1 MLLYR
6 VFEIQSH
13 SFSGEAIVMLEPKSF
28 AGGLHPPEMKLT
40 ADRAIQNLPLPDRV
54 VLHVSQHIGAPA
66 KPTHKITDKV
76 SCGEVIAEAGGYVSA
91 PIHATVSGSVIAVG
105 NFMHPFG
112 VPSPAIVIERD
123 KSAEEPVY
131 THENGLDLSVEE
143 IKRRIQA
150 SGMVGLGGA
159 TFPTH
164 VKLSPPDTKPIDT
177 VILNG
182 VECEPALTA
191 DHRLMLEESDKV
203 INGLQLLMKAL
214 NAKQGII
221 GIEMNK
227 PDAIKIFE
235 DKFKNSP
242 NMSVQPLTVKYPQG
256 GEKQLIYACLGRE
269 TPSGGL
275 PMDIGVVVQN
285 VASAAAIADA
295 VNLRRP
301 LLERIVTLS
310 GNCAVNPGN
319 YRVRIGTTVADFIQM
334 TGGLKQDV
342 PLKKVIMGGPMMGF
356 ALFDLNIPIIKGT
369 SGLLCWD
376 SEEAAQPRE
385 TACLRCGNCI
395 RACPMGLMPQKMKQL
410 IDHRKWD
417 KVDEIGM
424 LDCIECGC
432 CAYACPSSLPLVQ
445 SFKLGKKN
453 VMAERKKATASKG

>member
-1 MLLYR
+1 
-6 VFEIQSH
+6 
-13 SFSGEAIVMLEPKSF
+13 MLEPKSF
-28 AGGLHPPEMKLT
+28 EGGLHPPEMKLT
-40 ADRAIQNLPLPDRV
+40 ADRAVENLPLPDRV
-54 VLHVSQHIGAPA
+54 ILHVSQHIGAPA
-66 KPTHKITDKV
+66 KPIHKITDKV
-76 SCGEVIAEAGGYVSA
+76 KCGEIVAEAGGFVSA
-91 PIHATVSGSVIAVG
+91 PVHATISGSVIAVG

-123 KSAEEPVY
+123 QSAEEPVY
-131 THENGLDLSVEE
+131 TAENGLELSGEE
-143 IKRRIQA
+143 IKNRILEG
-150 SGMVGLGGA
+150 GMVGLGGA

-164 VKLSPPDTKPIDT
+164 VKLSPPAGKQIDT

-182 VECEPALTA
+182 VECEPALTS
-191 DHRLMLEESDKV
+191 DHRLMLEESDKI
-203 INGLQLLMKAL
+203 INGLQLIMKSL
-214 NAKQGII
+214 NAKNGII
-221 GIEMNK
+221 GIENNK
-227 PDAIKIFE
+227 PDAIKLLDE
-235 DKFKNSP
+235 KLKNFP
-242 NMSVQPLTVKYPQG
+242 NLSVQPLTVKYPQG

-275 PMDIGVVVQN
+275 PMDVGVVVQN

-295 VNLRRP
+295 VNLRHP
-301 LLERIVTLS
+301 LLERVVTLS
-310 GNCAVNPGN
+310 GNCVVNPGN

-334 TGGLKQDV
+334 TGGLKNDV

-369 SGLLCWD
+369 SGILCWD
-376 SEEAAQPRE
+376 SEQAQQPRE
-385 TACLRCGNCI
+385 TACLRCGSCI

-417 KVDEIGM
+417 KVDEIGV

-453 VMAERKKATASKG
+453 VMAERRRAAANKG

>member
-1 MLLYR
+1 
-6 VFEIQSH
+6 
-13 SFSGEAIVMLEPKSF
+13 MLEPKSF

-40 ADRAIQNLPLPDRV
+40 SEKAIQTLPLPDRV

-66 KPTHKITDKV
+66 KPTHKITDKIN
-76 SCGEVIAEAGGYVSA
+76 CGDVVAEAGGYVSA
-91 PIHATVSGSVIAVG
+91 PVHATISGAVIGLG

-112 VPSPAIVIERD
+112 GPSPAVVIERD
-123 KSAEEPVY
+123 QAAVEPSY
-131 THENGLDLSVEE
+131 SYENGLELSVEE
-143 IKRRIQA
+143 IKKRIQD

-164 VKLSPPDTKPIDT
+164 VKLSPPETKTIDT

-182 VECEPALTA
+182 VECEPALTS
-191 DHRLMLEESDKV
+191 DHRLMLEETDKI
-203 INGLQLLMKAL
+203 INGLQLIMKVL
-214 NAKQGII
+214 NAKAGII

-227 PDAIKIFE
+227 PDAIAVFE
-235 DKFKNSP
+235 EKLKSHSNLTA
-242 NMSVQPLTVKYPQG
+242 QPLTVKYPQG

-269 TPSGGL
+269 IPSGKL
-275 PMDIGVVVQN
+275 PMDVGVVVQN
-285 VASAAAIADA
+285 VATAAAIADA

-301 LLERIVTLS
+301 LLERVVTLA
-310 GNCAVNPGN
+310 GNCVVNPGN

-334 TGGLKQDV
+334 TGGLKKDIPV
-342 PLKKVIMGGPMMGF
+342 KKVIMGGPMMGF

-369 SGLLCWD
+369 SGILCWD
-376 SEEAAQPRE
+376 SEEAANPNT
-385 TACLRCGNCI
+385 TACLRCGSCI
-395 RACPMGLMPQKMKQL
+395 RACPMGLLPQKMKQL

-432 CAYACPSSLPLVQ
+432 CAYSCPSALPLIQ

-453 VMAERKKATASKG
+453 VMAERKKATAKKGPQ

>member
-1 MLLYR
+1 
-6 VFEIQSH
+6 
-13 SFSGEAIVMLEPKSF
+13 MLEPKSF

-40 ADRAIQNLPLPDRV
+40 SDKAIKNLPLPDRV

-66 KPTHKITDKV
+66 KPSHKITDKV
-76 SCGEVIAEAGGYVSA
+76 SCGEVVAEAGGYVSA
-91 PIHATVSGSVIAVG
+91 PIHATISGSVIAVG

-123 KSAEEPVY
+123 PAVAEPSF
-131 THENGLDLSVEE
+131 TSENGLELSVAE
-143 IKRRIQA
+143 IKKRIQDA
-150 SGMVGLGGA
+150 GMVGLGGA

-182 VECEPALTA
+182 VECEPALTS
-191 DHRLMLEESDKV
+191 DHRLMLEETDKV
-203 INGLQLLMKAL
+203 INGLQLIMKAL
-214 NAKQGII
+214 NAKNGII
-221 GIEMNK
+221 GVENNK
-227 PDAIKIFE
+227 PDAIKALD
-235 DKFKNSP
+235 DKLKALP
-242 NMSVQPLTVKYPQG
+242 NITVQPLKVKYPQG

-269 TPSGGL
+269 IPSGSL
-275 PMDIGVVVQN
+275 PMDVGVVVQN

-295 VNLRRP
+295 VNMKRP
-301 LLERIVTLS
+301 LLERIVTLA
-310 GNCAVNPGN
+310 GNCVTNPGN
-319 YRVRIGTTVADFIQM
+319 YRVRIGTTVCDFIDM
-334 TGGLKQDV
+334 TGGLKKDV

-356 ALFDLNIPIIKGT
+356 ALFDLHIPIIKGT
-369 SGLLCWD
+369 SGVLCWD
-376 SEEAAQPRE
+376 SEEAAQPHE
-385 TACLRCGNCI
+385 TSCLRCGSCI

-432 CAYACPSSLPLVQ
+432 CAYACPSALPLVQ

-453 VMAERKKATASKG
+453 VMAERKKAPANKG

>member
-1 MLLYR
+1 
-6 VFEIQSH
+6 
-13 SFSGEAIVMLEPKSF
+13 MLEPKSF

-40 ADRAIQNLPLPDRV
+40 SDKAIKNLPLPDRV

-66 KPTHKITDKV
+66 KPSHKITDKV
-76 SCGEVIAEAGGYVSA
+76 SCGEVVAEAGGYVSA
-91 PIHATVSGSVIAVG
+91 PIHATISGSVIAVG

-123 KSAEEPVY
+123 PAVAEPPF
-131 THENGLDLSVEE
+131 TSENGLELSVAE
-143 IKRRIQA
+143 IKKRIQD

-182 VECEPALTA
+182 VECEPALTS
-191 DHRLMLEESDKV
+191 DHRLMLEETDKV
-203 INGLQLLMKAL
+203 INGLQLIMKAL
-214 NAKQGII
+214 NAKNGII
-221 GIEMNK
+221 GVENNK
-227 PDAIKIFE
+227 PDAIKALD
-235 DKFKNSP
+235 DKLKALP
-242 NMSVQPLTVKYPQG
+242 NITVQPLKVKYPQG

-269 TPSGGL
+269 IPSGSL
-275 PMDIGVVVQN
+275 PMDVGVVVQN

-295 VNLRRP
+295 VNMKRP
-301 LLERIVTLS
+301 LLERIVTLA
-310 GNCAVNPGN
+310 GNCVANPGN
-319 YRVRIGTTVADFIQM
+319 YRVRIGTTVCDFIEM
-334 TGGLKQDV
+334 TGGLKKDV

-356 ALFDLNIPIIKGT
+356 ALFDLHIPIIKGT
-369 SGLLCWD
+369 SGVLCWD
-376 SEEAAQPRE
+376 SEEAAQPHE
-385 TACLRCGNCI
+385 TSCLRCGSCI

-432 CAYACPSSLPLVQ
+432 CAYACPSALPLVQ

-453 VMAERKKATASKG
+453 VMAERKKAPANKG